1 MKKVIIFN
9 APPKVGKGV
18 AAEAGIAYLQ
28 SIWKKAQHKSF
39 KTPLIELTA
48 RFLGITVEEFLEDYD
63 KTSKEV
69 YGQYGL
75 DLPSDGGWW
84 KDVKLYTI
92 YEKEYSKREA
102 LIHVSEN
109 VMKPVYGKS
118 VFGVALANSLE
129 DGYNLISDG
138 GFKEELAPV
147 IEAVGIDN
155 VTVVRI
161 HMEGRTFE
169 GDSRNYIQED
179 WFEGLRI
186 IDVDNVWGEQE
197 AFEDKIID
205 ILSKL

>member
-9 APPKVGKGV
+9 SPPRCGKGV

-28 SIWKKAQHKSF
+28 SVRKKAQHKSF

-63 KTSKEV
+63 KTAKEV
-69 YGQYGL
+69 YEQYGL
-75 DLPSDGGWW
+75 NLPSDDGWW

-118 VFGVALANSLE
+118 VFGITLANSLE

-147 IEAVGIDN
+147 IEAVGIEN

-169 GDSRNYIQED
+169 GDSRSYIQED

-186 IDVDNVWGEQE
+186 IDIDNVWGEQE
-197 AFEDKIID
+197 EFEYKIID
-205 ILSKL
+205 IISKL